1 MLDGL
6 LDAERKNEFC
16 SPTCFRATSAAA
28 YQTGQAGY
36 AVTPAAT
43 AATYTQRPAA
53 AAATGYETYQAAAAA
68 AATGTTYA
76 GDCLVVNTTVTLNK
90 FLLNIIAY
98 NFERDLID
106 IIQSSLWLKD
116 FFTIYVVGF
125 VFCSC

>member
-1 MLDGL
+1 MSAVTILSNI
-6 LDAERKNEFC
+6 ASTN
-16 SPTCFRATSAAA
+16 RATSAAA

-76 GDCLVVNTTVTLNK
+76 GEFCARIPHARLSRSAIDRFFAEGFDELRSIYTCIYRSWGCTLRD
-90 FLLNIIAY
+90 
-98 NFERDLID
+98 ER
-106 IIQSSLWLKD
+106 
-116 FFTIYVVGF
+116 
-125 VFCSC
+125 VFRRA

>member
-1 MLDGL
+1 M
-6 LDAERKNEFC
+6 N
-16 SPTCFRATSAAA
+16 RATSAAA

-76 GDCLVVNTTVTLNK
+76 GNIIFSLLLIRIFYVV
-90 FLLNIIAY
+90 LLNVNVNECA
-98 NFERDLID
+98 
-106 IIQSSLWLKD
+106 W
-116 FFTIYVVGF
+116 
-125 VFCSC
+125 FCSSC

>member
-1 MLDGL
+1 MNLSSHNGCPY
-6 LDAERKNEFC
+6 NFY
-16 SPTCFRATSAAA
+16 RATSAAA

-76 GDCLVVNTTVTLNK
+76 GECYISWV
-90 FLLNIIAY
+90 
-98 NFERDLID
+98 
-106 IIQSSLWLKD
+106 D
-116 FFTIYVVGF
+116 FG
-125 VFCSC
+125 

>member
-1 MLDGL
+1 M
-6 LDAERKNEFC
+6 
-16 SPTCFRATSAAA
+16 PHRATSAAA

-76 GDCLVVNTTVTLNK
+76 GKSPHTFIPKIHHEHTR
-90 FLLNIIAY
+90 I
-98 NFERDLID
+98 LID
-106 IIQSSLWLKD
+106 FPKN
-116 FFTIYVVGF
+116 
-125 VFCSC
+125 

>member
-1 MLDGL
+1 MSRLFFIAYIFFSLSLIVYLIND
-6 LDAERKNEFC
+6 ENYKFIN
-16 SPTCFRATSAAA
+16 SNRATSAAA

-76 GDCLVVNTTVTLNK
+76 GKYL
-90 FLLNIIAY
+90 
-98 NFERDLID
+98 
-106 IIQSSLWLKD
+106 Q
-116 FFTIYVVGF
+116 
-125 VFCSC
+125 

>member
-1 MLDGL
+1 M
-6 LDAERKNEFC
+6 NF
-16 SPTCFRATSAAA
+16 FFHRATSAAA

-76 GDCLVVNTTVTLNK
+76 GKFFSPLFHPFSFSSSHPVFIILQKYFFYIFFNASL
-90 FLLNIIAY
+90 FLLSFI
-98 NFERDLID
+98 RML
-106 IIQSSLWLKD
+106 SSL
-116 FFTIYVVGF
+116 I
-125 VFCSC
+125 S

>member
-1 MLDGL
+1 MVIWY
-6 LDAERKNEFC
+6 
-16 SPTCFRATSAAA
+16 RATSAAA

-76 GDCLVVNTTVTLNK
+76 GVWIKLD
-90 FLLNIIAY
+90 
-98 NFERDLID
+98 
-106 IIQSSLWLKD
+106 
-116 FFTIYVVGF
+116 
-125 VFCSC
+125 

>member
-1 MLDGL
+1 MQL
-6 LDAERKNEFC
+6 NIC
-16 SPTCFRATSAAA
+16 SFFNRATSAAA

-76 GDCLVVNTTVTLNK
+76 GKLSGGPSFTLPSLKMLIN
-90 FLLNIIAY
+90 FLK
-98 NFERDLID
+98 E
-106 IIQSSLWLKD
+106 
-116 FFTIYVVGF
+116 IY
-125 VFCSC
+125 

>member
-1 MLDGL
+1 MRESSRLGGHFFTKSKEASVERLHGHDADFSRSFLVLGRTL
-6 LDAERKNEFC
+6 LSSTGHLTARYVEYNQLYVIVLN
-16 SPTCFRATSAAA
+16 RATSAAA

-76 GDCLVVNTTVTLNK
+76 GKHKL
-90 FLLNIIAY
+90 
-98 NFERDLID
+98 
-106 IIQSSLWLKD
+106 SSM
-116 FFTIYVVGF
+116 
-125 VFCSC
+125 

>member
-1 MLDGL
+1 MDLACLSGL
-6 LDAERKNEFC
+6 NLLASLSTVIFN
-16 SPTCFRATSAAA
+16 RATSAAA

-76 GDCLVVNTTVTLNK
+76 G
-90 FLLNIIAY
+90 NI
-98 NFERDLID
+98 
-106 IIQSSLWLKD
+106 
-116 FFTIYVVGF
+116 
-125 VFCSC
+125 

>member
-1 MLDGL
+1 MLRVERPSSVSPGHGSDRGL
-6 LDAERKNEFC
+6 FRFARFHFSFYSLYIRKPIVLLN
-16 SPTCFRATSAAA
+16 RATSAAA

-76 GDCLVVNTTVTLNK
+76 GK
-90 FLLNIIAY
+90 FL
-98 NFERDLID
+98 F
-106 IIQSSLWLKD
+106 
-116 FFTIYVVGF
+116 
-125 VFCSC
+125 

>member
-1 MLDGL
+1 M
-6 LDAERKNEFC
+6 N
-16 SPTCFRATSAAA
+16 RATSAAA

-76 GDCLVVNTTVTLNK
+76 GKFILINFIFF
-90 FLLNIIAY
+90 FLL
-98 NFERDLID
+98 FLSS
-106 IIQSSLWLKD
+106 IQL
-116 FFTIYVVGF
+116 
-125 VFCSC
+125 SCLC

>member
-1 MLDGL
+1 M
-6 LDAERKNEFC
+6 N
-16 SPTCFRATSAAA
+16 RATSAAA

-76 GDCLVVNTTVTLNK
+76 GK
-90 FLLNIIAY
+90 FILI
-98 NFERDLID
+98 NFI
-106 IIQSSLWLKD
+106 
-116 FFTIYVVGF
+116 FFFFSFY
-125 VFCSC
+125 

>member
-1 MLDGL
+1 MDLARLSSLNL
-6 LDAERKNEFC
+6 LASLSIVIFN
-16 SPTCFRATSAAA
+16 RATSAAA

-76 GDCLVVNTTVTLNK
+76 G
-90 FLLNIIAY
+90 NI
-98 NFERDLID
+98 
-106 IIQSSLWLKD
+106 
-116 FFTIYVVGF
+116 
-125 VFCSC
+125 

>member
-1 MLDGL
+1 MYVRWIFYVTYYIPIVILY
-6 LDAERKNEFC
+6 
-16 SPTCFRATSAAA
+16 RATSAAA

-76 GDCLVVNTTVTLNK
+76 GKLNYE
-90 FLLNIIAY
+90 I
-98 NFERDLID
+98 ELI
-106 IIQSSLWLKD
+106 L
-116 FFTIYVVGF
+116 
-125 VFCSC
+125 

>member
-1 MLDGL
+1 MSVLS
-6 LDAERKNEFC
+6 N
-16 SPTCFRATSAAA
+16 RATSAAA

-76 GDCLVVNTTVTLNK
+76 GKTA
-90 FLLNIIAY
+90 FLR
-98 NFERDLID
+98 F
-106 IIQSSLWLKD
+106 SSLPVTFLSS
-116 FFTIYVVGF
+116 F
-125 VFCSC
+125 S